1 MSVSAFRCNSPE
13 LCEQV
18 FNRFK
23 ALCCKFEKEN
33 DYDFN
38 TLYYAGYKIGS
49 IYIGKFYMPYRIML
63 CYCPLYYG
71 TVIKE
76 YEDFSIK
83 IETLRGSEDWS
94 KINFEDFGQKFLP
107 ALKKAINDGRKLEA
121 FVNDY
126 LQTDN

>member
-23 ALCCKFEKEN
+23 ALGCKFEKEN

-38 TLYYAGYKIGS
+38 TLYYDGYKIAS
-49 IYIGKFYMPYRIML
+49 IYIGSFYMPYRIML
-63 CYCPLYYG
+63 CYYPMYYG
-71 TVIKE
+71 TEISG
-76 YEDFSIK
+76 YEDFSIR
-83 IETLRGSEDWS
+83 IETSS
-94 KINFEDFGQKFLP
+94 KGPNWKDIDFEKFEQKFLP
-107 ALKKAINDGRKLEA
+107 ALKKAINDRRKLEA

>member
-23 ALCCKFEKEN
+23 ALGCKFEKEN

-38 TLYYAGYKIGS
+38 TLYYDGYKIGS
-49 IYIGKFYMPYRIML
+49 IYIGSFYMPYRIMF
-63 CYCPLYYG
+63 CYCPMYYG
-71 TVIKE
+71 TLIKE

-83 IETLRGSEDWS
+83 IETLSDGPNWKD
-94 KINFEDFGQKFLP
+94 INFEKFEQEFLP
-107 ALKKAINDGRKLEA
+107 ALKKAINDRRKLEA

-126 LQTDN
+126 LQTD

>member
-13 LCEQV
+13 LCEEV

-23 ALCCKFEKEN
+23 ALGCKFEKEN

-38 TLYYAGYKIGS
+38 TLYYDGHKIGS
-49 IYIGKFYMPYRIML
+49 IYIGKFYLPYRLML
-63 CYCPLYYG
+63 CYCPMYFG
-71 TVIKE
+71 TEIKD
-76 YEDFSIK
+76 YEDFSIR
-83 IETLRGSEDWS
+83 IETFSEGEYWS
-94 KINFEDFGQKFLP
+94 HINFKHFEQKFLP
-107 ALKKAINDGRKLEA
+107 ALKKAINDRRKLEA

>member
-23 ALCCKFEKEN
+23 ALGCKFEKEN

-38 TLYYAGYKIGS
+38 TLYYDGYKIGS
-49 IYIGKFYMPYRIML
+49 IYIGSFYMPYRIML
-63 CYCPLYYG
+63 CYCPMYYG
-71 TVIKE
+71 VGITG
-76 YEDFSIK
+76 YEDFSIR
-83 IETLRGSEDWS
+83 IETLSDGPNWKD
-94 KINFEDFGQKFLP
+94 INFEKFEQEFLP
-107 ALKKAINDGRKLEA
+107 ALKKAINDKRKLEA

-126 LQTDN
+126 LQTD